1 MDIDKI
7 KSGKPKPVFVIAMEW
22 VTLMTLIV
30 LLLALIA
37 SQFAKGTQQAV
48 TVLSFILLIE
58 FGLMSILY
66 GIEGM
71 RYKLIWLTYP
81 TLSGPR
87 RIGFGGAGSF
97 LISAAY
103 VLMGLALIL
112 LAIMFVYY
120 NNRSA

>member
-7 KSGKPKPVFVIAMEW
+7 KSGRPKPVFVIALEW
-22 VTLMTLIV
+22 ITLSTLAV

-37 SQFAKGTQQAV
+37 FQFAKEAQQAV

-58 FGLMSILY
+58 FGLLSILY

-81 TLSGPR
+81 TLFGPR
-87 RIGFGGAGSF
+87 RIGFSGAGSF
-97 LISAAY
+97 LVSAAY
-103 VLMGLALIL
+103 VLMGLSLIL

-120 NNRSA
+120 NGRLA